1 MASTEQT
8 NTEVGHD
15 GGHAS
20 GVFPPFDPSTFGG
33 QLIWLALVFGALYLL
48 MSKIGLPQVESI
60 LAARKAAHEGDLAE
74 AARLRA
80 ETEEAIAA
88 FDKALADARA
98 HAEEIGASTRD
109 KLNAEIMAKR
119 KAFDAEL
126 TANLDAEE
134 RTIAEAKAKAM
145 KNVGEIAAEATISI
159 IQHLTGTAPRAAE
172 AFAAVAHVANA

>member
-1 MASTEQT
+1 MASTETT

-15 GGHAS
+15 AGHAS
-20 GVFPPFDPSTFGG
+20 GVFPPFDPSTFGS
-33 QLIWLALVFGALYLL
+33 QLLWLAIIFGALYLL
-48 MSKIGLPQVESI
+48 MSKIGLPQVEGI

-80 ETEEAIAA
+80 ETEEAIAS
-88 FDKALADARA
+88 FDKALADAHA

-119 KAFDAEL
+119 KAFDAEI

-134 RTIAEAKAKAM
+134 HTIAEAKVAM
-145 KNVGEIAAEATISI
+145 KNVGEIAAESTISI
-159 IQHLTGTAPRAAE
+159 IQHLTGTAPSAAE
-172 AFAAVAHVANA
+172 ATAAVAHVANA